1 MQYKLSNVNEPRVR
15 GYGISLFLECA
26 AFVGELG
33 QQSMQ
38 IRATGVT
45 QVLVVEVAN
54 EMTKITRWTRTQNGL
69 GPGSWLL
76 DAKGTATNAEL
87 FEVIVNPVLGDT
99 SVNELH

>member
-1 MQYKLSNVNEPRVR
+1 
-15 GYGISLFLECA
+15 
-26 AFVGELG
+26 
-33 QQSMQ
+33 MQ

-45 QVLVVEVAN
+45 QVLVAEVAN

-76 DAKGTATNAEL
+76 DAKGTARNTAL
-87 FEVIVNPVLGDT
+87 FKVIVNPVSEDT